1 MRIHTQ
7 IRSEVVELLEQ
18 QISDVEHYYNGR
30 PTFIDIDEEQ
40 KAIAVF
46 LDEAYCHG
54 ITNCDEQWQ
63 AQLNIAIYIKSIDNG
78 ESELDEIAQQIA
90 EVMQTT
96 QSGTGF
102 EHIENLELSQY
113 SYEQDQQ
120 QRTWYVANL
129 IFNIEYQREGV

>member
-1 MRIHTQ
+1 MRLTA
-7 IRSEVVELLEQ
+7 
-18 QISDVEHYYNGR
+18 
-30 PTFIDIDEEQ
+30 T
-40 KAIAVF
+40 A
-46 LDEAYCHG
+46 

-102 EHIENLELSQY
+102 EHIDNLELSQY

>member
-46 LDEAYCHG
+46 LHEAYCDG

-102 EHIENLELSQY
+102 EHIDNLELSQY

>member
-46 LDEAYCHG
+46 LDEAYCHD

-102 EHIENLELSQY
+102 EHIDNLELSQY

>member
-46 LDEAYCHG
+46 LDEAYCHS

-78 ESELDEIAQQIA
+78 EGELDEIAQQIA

-102 EHIENLELSQY
+102 EHIDNLELSQY

>member
-46 LDEAYCHG
+46 LDEAYCHS

-102 EHIENLELSQY
+102 GHIDNLELSQY